1 VLTYRSLGRPE
12 FRRRNWRIQGG
23 GTDGPALATPQLG
36 ALTMTVSTSLL
47 GKRYRCAICG
57 TELLCVKPGSAPFVC
72 HAEPMTLLEPKQ
84 LPVSD

>member
-1 VLTYRSLGRPE
+1 
-12 FRRRNWRIQGG
+12 
-23 GTDGPALATPQLG
+23 
-36 ALTMTVSTSLL
+36 MTVSTSLL